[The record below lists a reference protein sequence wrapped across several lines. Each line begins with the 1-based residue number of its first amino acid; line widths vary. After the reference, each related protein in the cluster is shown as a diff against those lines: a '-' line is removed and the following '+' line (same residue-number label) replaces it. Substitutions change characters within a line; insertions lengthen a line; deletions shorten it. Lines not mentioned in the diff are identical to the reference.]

1 MTQDIHTHYSEMAPE
16 ELKAQTPPAEA
27 ETHTSQQAPA
37 SAAPGESRNFVWL
50 AVVSIVLTV
59 AAWIAGS
66 FNGIAAMILCVA
78 AIVAGAF
85 SLKSRRHSVRNTAI
99 TSIIA
104 AAVLLVV
111 VAAFL
116 MVIYIGLNKV

>member
-1 MTQDIHTHYSEMAPE
+1 MNEQDINKTTAAAPE
-16 ELKAQTPPAEA
+16 TKDSATAAQQQLQPKRPTEA
-27 ETHTSQQAPA
+27 
-37 SAAPGESRNFVWL
+37 RRFVWL
-50 AVVSIVLTV
+50 AVFSIILTI

-66 FNGIAAMILCVA
+66 FNGYAAIAISAA
-78 AIVAGAF
+78 AIVVGALA
-85 SLKSRRHSVRNTAI
+85 LKSHRHSVRNTAI

-116 MVIYIGLNKV
+116 IVIYVGMKSV